1 MKKVIFL
8 FVAILFTIT
17 GFSEENKVE
26 KVEKADKANSIIVKF
41 SGKVIDSTNGEAL
54 VGAAIMIE
62 GSGEIAYT
70 DFEGNFEIN
79 NVETSQ
85 INLIVS
91 LISYEKIKLNAPAET
106 KNLKVQ
112 LKPL

>member
-8 FVAILFTIT
+8 FAALLLATT
-17 GFSEENKVE
+17 SFSEEN
-26 KVEKADKANSIIVKF
+26 KVEKADKANSINVKF

-54 VGAAIMIE
+54 AGAAIMVE

-79 NVETSQ
+79 SVETSQ
-85 INLIVS
+85 VNLIVS
-91 LISYEKIKLNAPAET
+91 LISYEKIKLNASTDA
-106 KNLKVQ
+106 KDLKVL